1 MPMRALI
8 LPLAAFAAVCP
19 DAQAQDVFRCTDSV
33 GRVTYQQAKCEWGDA
48 ERKVDVTPANPS
60 FDPSSRERALKQ
72 EEALDRRLEA
82 RAAAERAE
90 RKEREER
97 EARERMV
104 AAQEQRTRAAEQP
117 VYVVPAWGRFWRRP
131 ADPPVSLST
140 QRRSAQDNRP

>member
-1 MPMRALI
+1 MIPSSRIGVL
-8 LPLAAFAAVCP
+8 LACACTCAG
-19 DAQAQDVFRCTDSV
+19 AQDVFRCTGPD
-33 GRVTYQQAKCEWGDA
+33 GRITYQQAKCPWTDA

-82 RAAAERAE
+82 REVAERAE

-97 EARERMV
+97 DARERMV
-104 AAQEQRTRAAEQP
+104 AAQEQRARAAEQP

-131 ADPPVSLST
+131 ADPSVSLST
-140 QRRSAQDNRP
+140 QRRTAQDNRP